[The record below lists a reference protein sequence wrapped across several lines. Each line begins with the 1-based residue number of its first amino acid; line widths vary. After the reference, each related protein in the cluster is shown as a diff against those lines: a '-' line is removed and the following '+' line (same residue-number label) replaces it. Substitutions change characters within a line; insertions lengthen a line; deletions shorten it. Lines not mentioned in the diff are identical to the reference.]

1 MCVLWFIYTDI
12 YLSIHDVMDGD
23 LQMRIKKEI
32 FKRLVHLFCLYL
44 HLVYPYLPQICFI
57 CTFAYLYSYMFY
69 LYRALCLPSICF
81 IYTSIKLYQTIP
93 YYIHSAT
100 YLRVPAKATYLTIR
114 TLQL

>member
-44 HLVYPYLPQICFI
+44 YLVYPYLPQICFI
-57 CTFAYLYSYMFY
+57 YTFAYLYSYIFY

-81 IYTSIKLYQTIP
+81 TYTSIKLYQTIP

-100 YLRVPAKATYLTIR
+100 YLPRRPRQGYVLCR
-114 TLQL
+114 